1 MIEPVAIKLIWVGV
15 AVVAYGLLRWRWL
28 IATQDVVIGVVQD
41 AERWCRSAGASA
53 TAKGRVERFAS
64 AAYRPLATWRIAL
77 LVSLGVVVAVLR
89 RLRKHTVP
97 ARTDATDEEALMSV
111 RLLAAVLNDEPNRVG
126 AGGCRV
132 PCGPF
137 VSWFGEGGAR
147 VDPRSDHLRA
157 DEPTKRLKLVAL
169 LGGPS

>member
-111 RLLAAVLNDEPNRVG
+111 RLLAAVLMTSPIALV
-126 AGGCRV
+126 
-132 PCGPF
+132 
-137 VSWFGEGGAR
+137 
-147 VDPRSDHLRA
+147 
-157 DEPTKRLKLVAL
+157 LVAVVFLVGL
-169 LGGPS
+169 LFHGSAKAVLALIPEATIFGRTSQLSV